1 MTPPIAPP
9 TAAAMT
15 GVLCVVAG
23 LVAPVG
29 LGVDGVEEEETYEVV
44 GLENSLQNA
53 RASPAGGTDDEDE
66 RLLGGGH
73 ECER

>member
-15 GVLCVVAG
+15 WVLCVVAG

-29 LGVDGVEEEETYEVV
+29 LGVDGVEEGE
-44 GLENSLQNA
+44 LCHS
-53 RASPAGGTDDEDE
+53 
-66 RLLGGGH
+66 
-73 ECER
+73 